1 LCRKLRKVVDLI
13 PRRTT
18 CRASEPS
25 PASGTEVAEFVS
37 GDLLVAKKKKAA
49 TKKAATKKKAAKKKK

>member
-1 LCRKLRKVVDLI
+1 VPQAQEGGGLDPAANHLSSF
-13 PRRTT
+13 RTQPGK
-18 CRASEPS
+18 RQ
-25 PASGTEVAEFVS
+25 EVAEFVS